1 MEREAL
7 VETLLRLAPR
17 ARGQNYLRVD
27 FVLAGELMEVSVK
40 DERLKLGEVRERLAA
55 EAKPESDEEFRISF
69 NPAELLDGVEAADA
83 PVSIMSTNE
92 PLKPVQIAAAT
103 EGGEEPDFRYL
114 LMPMRRPAD
123 VPGESGD

>member
-40 DERLKLGEVRERLAA
+40 DERLK
-55 EAKPESDEEFRISF
+55 
-69 NPAELLDGVEAADA
+69 
-83 PVSIMSTNE
+83 
-92 PLKPVQIAAAT
+92 PVQIAAAT
-103 EGGEEPDFRYL
+103 GGGEEPDFRYL